1 MGQHGRRIHLSRSV
15 DRGARRGGP
24 QPAVDVASAGPV
36 AIHNDNPVS
45 EAPQLVFELS
55 SVATPVLSSSVRMGT
70 RRVARARALA
80 AIQNFAL
87 LEGVHQR
94 SAPLHT
100 VVRHLAAP
108 FARLAAASGAAL
120 EETPKGA
127 RRFVAGAV
135 AGVQHDCCHHS
146 LILLRH
152 ATE

>member
-1 MGQHGRRIHLSRSV
+1 
-15 DRGARRGGP
+15 
-24 QPAVDVASAGPV
+24 
-36 AIHNDNPVS
+36 
-45 EAPQLVFELS
+45 
-55 SVATPVLSSSVRMGT
+55 MGT
-70 RRVARARALA
+70 QRVARARALA

-120 EETPKGA
+120 EETPKEA

-135 AGVQHDCCHHS
+135 AGVQRDSCH
-146 LILLRH
+146 LY
-152 ATE
+152 